1 MNKGIACASAK
12 RVLKRFRA
20 AGIAVHAYL
29 MYAFPTQT
37 EAEALGALDFVR
49 GLFAENLVQSAF
61 WHRFA
66 LTVHSPVAKDP
77 AAFGIAVHESPPP
90 PRHPRGAG
98 VFARNELAFDEPGAP
113 DWDRLGRVLRV
124 ALYNFQQG
132 RGLDKPAAYWKRRV
146 RSKTCG

>member
-1 MNKGIACASAK
+1 
-12 RVLKRFRA
+12 
-20 AGIAVHAYL
+20 